1 MIRLHRTMNRLQR
14 RERGERGFSLIELM
28 IVIAIIGILIG
39 VGVPA
44 WRIII
49 RRGNETSAIQV
60 LETIRKEEQNYAL
73 GHRGE
78 FGTFEQMRK
87 DGSLDE
93 RYDGDKP
100 VINGYMFTIKVTPKS
115 SNQPAT
121 YAVNADPQVS
131 EGISA
136 TGKRHFYVDP
146 NVSTIRENPEQ
157 PATAADP
164 PLAQ

>member
-1 MIRLHRTMNRLQR
+1 MRKLLQR
-14 RERGERGFSLIELM
+14 HARHERGFSLIELM

-44 WRIII
+44 WKIII

-60 LETIRKEEQNYAL
+60 LESIRKSQADYSL

-78 FGTFEQMRK
+78 YGTFDQLIK
-87 DGSLDE
+87 DGNLDE
-93 RYDGDKP
+93 RFAGEKP
-100 VINGYMFTIKVTPKS
+100 VVNGYVFTIKVIPKS
-115 SNQPAT
+115 ANQPSSFG
-121 YAVNADPQVS
+121 VNADPQVA
-131 EGISA
+131 EGINA

-146 NVSTIRENPEQ
+146 NVSTIRENLDQ

>member
-1 MIRLHRTMNRLQR
+1 MIHLRKRHSR
-14 RERGERGFSLIELM
+14 ERGFSLIELM

-60 LETIRKEEQNYAL
+60 LETIRKEQANYAL

-78 FGTFEQMRK
+78 YGTFEQLIK

-93 RYDGDKP
+93 RFAGDKP
-100 VINGYMFTIKVTPKS
+100 VINGYIFSVKVTPKS
-115 SNQPAT
+115 SNQPAA
-121 YAVNADPQVS
+121 YSINADPQV
-131 EGISA
+131 GDGLAA

-146 NVSTIRENPEQ
+146 NVSTIRENPDQ
-157 PATAADP
+157 PATASDP

>member
-1 MIRLHRTMNRLQR
+1 MIRLHRTMNKIQK

-44 WRIII
+44 WRIVI
-49 RRGNETSAIQV
+49 RKGNETSAIQV
-60 LETIRKEEQNYAL
+60 LETIRKEEQSYAL
-73 GHRGE
+73 SHRGE
-78 FGTFEQMRK
+78 FGTFDQLRK

-100 VINGYMFTIKVTPKS
+100 VINGYVFTIKVTPKS

-121 YAVNADPQVS
+121 YGVNADPQVA

-146 NVSTIRENPEQ
+146 NVSTTRENLEQ
-157 PATAADP
+157 PATATDP

>member
-1 MIRLHRTMNRLQR
+1 MRKLLKRHS
-14 RERGERGFSLIELM
+14 RGERGFSLIELM

-60 LETIRKEEQNYAL
+60 LESIRKSQADYSL

-78 FGTFEQMRK
+78 YGTFDQLIK
-87 DGSLDE
+87 DGNLDE
-93 RYDGDKP
+93 RFAGEKP
-100 VINGYMFTIKVTPKS
+100 VVNGYVFTIKVIPKS
-115 SNQPAT
+115 ANQPSSFT
-121 YAVNADPQVS
+121 VNADPQVA
-131 EGISA
+131 EGIGA
-136 TGKRHFYVDP
+136 TGKRHFYIDP
-146 NVSTIRENPEQ
+146 NVSTIRENADQ

-164 PLAQ
+164 PLQQ

>member
-1 MIRLHRTMNRLQR
+1 MIVLHRTIRNIQQRNR
-14 RERGERGFSLIELM
+14 REQGFSLIELM

-49 RRGNETSAIQV
+49 RRGNETSAIQT
-60 LETIRKEEQNYAL
+60 LETLRKVEADYMM

-78 FGTFEQMRK
+78 YGTFEQLIK

-93 RYDGDKP
+93 RFTGEKP
-100 VINGYMFTIKVTPKS
+100 VVNGYVFTMKVTPKS

-121 YAVNADPQVS
+121 YAVNADPQVAD
-131 EGISA
+131 GLAA
-136 TGKRHFYVDP
+136 TGKRRFYVDP
-146 NVSTIRENPEQ
+146 NVSTIRENAEQ
-157 PATAADP
+157 PATQTDP
-164 PLAQ
+164 PIQ

>member
-1 MIRLHRTMNRLQR
+1 MILLHRNIRRIQQR
-14 RERGERGFSLIELM
+14 NHREHGFSLIELM

-44 WRIII
+44 WKIII

-60 LETIRKEEQNYAL
+60 LETLRKVQADYSM

-78 FGTFEQMRK
+78 YGTFEQLIK

-93 RYDGDKP
+93 RFTGEKP
-100 VINGYMFTIKVTPKS
+100 VVNGYVFTIKVTPKS
-115 SNQPAT
+115 SNQPAS
-121 YAVNADPQVS
+121 YAVNADPQVADGLAS
-131 EGISA
+131 
-136 TGKRHFYVDP
+136 TGKRRFYIDP
-146 NVSTIRENPEQ
+146 NVSTIRENLEQ

-164 PLAQ
+164 PLQ

>member
-1 MIRLHRTMNRLQR
+1 MRRFHQRHRR
-14 RERGERGFSLIELM
+14 ERGFSLIELM

-60 LETIRKEEQNYAL
+60 LETIRKEEANYSL

-78 FGTFEQMRK
+78 YGTFEQLIK

-93 RYDGDKP
+93 RYTGDKP
-100 VINGYMFTIKVTPKS
+100 VVNGYVFTIKLIQKS
-115 SNQPAT
+115 SNQPASYT
-121 YAVNADPQVS
+121 VNADPQVA
-131 EGISA
+131 EGIAA

-146 NVSTIRENPEQ
+146 NVSTIRENPDQ
-157 PATAADP
+157 PATASDP

>member
-1 MIRLHRTMNRLQR
+1 MRKLLR
-14 RERGERGFSLIELM
+14 RHNSRDQRGFSLIELM

-60 LETIRKEEQNYAL
+60 LESIRKSQADYSL

-78 FGTFEQMRK
+78 FGTFDQLIKE
-87 DGSLDE
+87 GNLDE
-93 RYDGDKP
+93 RFAGEKP
-100 VINGYMFTIKVTPKS
+100 VVNGYVFTIKVIPKS
-115 SNQPAT
+115 ANQPSSFT
-121 YAVNADPQVS
+121 VNADPQVS

-136 TGKRHFYVDP
+136 TGKRHFYIDP
-146 NVSTIRENPEQ
+146 NVSTIRENLDQ